1 MKFFKYVF
9 ASALGTIIAG
19 LVLFFIMFAI
29 VVATITIAFDDFAT
43 DKNVVIKEN
52 SVLILNFDGPIRERA
67 AKDEFEIPGFTE
79 KKLGLNEILKT
90 IDKAKTDDKIVGI
103 YLNFG
108 DIQGGAA
115 TTEAIRNALLDFKS
129 SGKWLVAYSEGYS
142 QKGYY
147 LVSTADEI
155 YLNPEGM
162 IMFSG
167 LNYKPGFV
175 KDMFDKIGIEMQV
188 IRGSNNKFKSAVEPF
203 MYNKMSEANRLQSQQ
218 LINSIWD
225 HIVSEIATG
234 RGLSEDLVNEAAD
247 NLSLFFADEAL
258 DKNFIDGLK
267 YQDEISTILAAKL
280 NSDVLDEEHVVEYSD
295 YKNVKL
301 KATKA
306 RDFKKGKIAVIYAVG
321 EIQSGEGDDE
331 TIGSERIAGAIKKA
345 RKDSTIKAI
354 VFRVNSP
361 GGSALASDV
370 IWREVTLAREEKP
383 FVVSMGD
390 LAASGGY
397 YIACAADKIYAEPNT
412 ITGSIGV
419 FGVIPNAKKLL
430 NDKIGIHFDG
440 VKTNEH
446 SDIMEISKPLSQIEY
461 KLIQRSIDDIYESF
475 IGKVADGR
483 SLRITYVDSIGQGRV
498 WTGTDAL
505 ENGLIDEIGGLDQAI
520 AWAAEQAEIEDYR
533 IKELP
538 RMKNPIEELF
548 ESFSA
553 EAQAKA
559 IQNVISNYELL
570 EQFKYMQSVMNMK
583 GVQARLPFYISF

>member
-9 ASALGTIIAG
+9 ASALGTILAG
-19 LVLFFIMFAI
+19 IVMFFILFMLVIGVISFAL
-29 VVATITIAFDDFAT
+29 DDFSS
-43 DKNVVIKEN
+43 DKTVSVKEN
-52 SVLILNFDGPIRERA
+52 SVLVLDFDGPIVERA
-67 AKDEFEIPGFTE
+67 KKDEFEIPGFTE

-90 IDKAKTDDKIVGI
+90 IDKAKEDDKIEGI
-103 YLNFG
+103 YLSFG
-108 DIQGGAA
+108 DIAGGAA
-115 TTEAIRNALLDFKS
+115 TTEAIRNVLLDFKS
-129 SGKWLVAYSEGYS
+129 SGKWIVAYSEGYS

-147 LVSTADEI
+147 MVSTADEI
-155 YLNPEGM
+155 YLNHEGM
-162 IMFSG
+162 IMFYG

-203 MYNKMSEANRLQSQQ
+203 MYNQMSEANKLQSQQ
-218 LINSIWD
+218 LINSVWG
-225 HIVSEIATG
+225 HIVSGIAAERNIT
-234 RGLSEDLVNEAAD
+234 EDLVNEAAD

-258 DKNFIDGLK
+258 DKKFIDGLK

-280 NSDVLDEEHVVEYSD
+280 NQDELDEDHVVEYSD

-301 KATKA
+301 KPTKA

-370 IWREVTLAREEKP
+370 IWREVTLAKDEKP

-419 FGVIPNAKKLL
+419 FGVIPNAQKLL

-446 SDIMEISKPLSQIEY
+446 SDIMEISKPLSQVEY
-461 KLIQRSIDDIYESF
+461 KLIQRNIDNIYESF
-475 IGKVADGR
+475 VGKVADGR
-483 SLRITYVDSIGQGRV
+483 GLRTTYVDSIGQGRV

-505 ENGLIDEIGGLDQAI
+505 ENGLVDEIGGLDMAI
-520 AWAAEQAEIEDYR
+520 SYAAEQANIEDYR

-538 RMKNPIEELF
+538 RMKNPIEEIF

-559 IQNVISNYELL
+559 IENAISNYELL
-570 EQFKYMQSVMNMK
+570 EQFKYVQSVMNMK